1 MAVSHPLVDATWTRN
16 REWHR
21 QSRVSLLGFGRRP
34 GGWGIIGDDATGYHL
49 HALSARDGHGDGEPA
64 LISLRRFFEKD
75 VRERRAALATLMAAP
90 LVRMVL
96 RARGYAG
103 TVRFLTKIS
112 RSPTTGLDEA
122 VADAR
127 IAQAVIRR
135 LPLDLSC
142 LERSLV
148 VWWLVGGSD
157 VAQLRF
163 GVAPGVEGGT
173 PSFHAWVEVAGTVL
187 DDAKEAGVAYLPLT
201 PPSPLH
207 PTSFD

>member
-1 MAVSHPLVDATWTRN
+1 MSALRWLLTAT
-16 REWHR
+16 
-21 QSRVSLLGFGRRP
+21 P
-34 GGWGIIGDDATGYHL
+34 
-49 HALSARDGHGDGEPA
+49 
-64 LISLRRFFEKD
+64 
-75 VRERRAALATLMAAP
+75 RERRVALSTIRTVP
-90 LVRMVL
+90 LVRTKL
-96 RARGYAG
+96 RRLGYAR
-103 TVRFLTKIS
+103 TVDLLYKRPRQS
-112 RSPTTGLDEA
+112 ALDFDQTVE
-122 VADAR
+122 DAS

-135 LPLDLSC
+135 LPLDLTC

-201 PPSPLH
+201 PPSPLQ
-207 PTSFD
+207 PASFD